1 MAIRGERSASK
12 LWIAAL
18 LGAVIAAQNGGC
30 RLLSGLY
37 LVLTLRLLAC
47 LVVPRECAGEGAA
60 QAGDRL
66 VDAVSVG
73 EYAGQVTSQLA

>member
-1 MAIRGERSASK
+1 MDLPDMTDCRAAS
-12 LWIAAL
+12 
-18 LGAVIAAQNGGC
+18 
-30 RLLSGLY
+30 LSGLY
-37 LVLTLRLLAC
+37 LVLALRLLAC